1 MNCLGM
7 LNVSSEGLFDSLN
20 ILSSY
25 SSFDFYTSSQSFI
38 KTTGGDYFFG
48 GHFDDSLFLQRLDH
62 NLDTIWSN
70 SQFAAPSHFWGGGE
84 LSNGDLVIGLA
95 VQNPPVY
102 NTLRINRYSETGE
115 FLNFF
120 NIELDYDF
128 TVPTTFIVDDSL
140 LYVSFSRLLIG
151 SHRRNYIVCYNAITG
166 EELWE
171 THQIENGEALAFT
184 DGYMCMT
191 TDGQLKLVYVEIT
204 ESNWPGFYD
213 NGWYGYFKVVN
224 IDPLTGVISDQWVLS
239 GFEHQ
244 SYVVDVAATDDGGLS
259 VLFWSINQESQTW
272 ASFGVMKLN
281 SSMELEWRRHYI
293 QPIDLEVYENASYLI
308 KLETTQLRPIHF
320 QIKLDWNLQEIRK
333 VKICR
338 EENFLIQQEK
348 LIRIE
353 TTSLKK

>member
-1 MNCLGM
+1 MIRKLIFFSFFILELQVSSQFNNIYSSNQMAVGTSIAIEENNSTGQYVVPILFFNPELQMNCLGM

-25 SSFDFYTSSQSFI
+25 SSFDFYTSGQSFI

-84 LSNGDLVIGLA
+84 LSNGDLVFGLA
-95 VQNPPVY
+95 VQNPPSY

-128 TVPTTFIVDDSL
+128 SSPTSFIIDDSL

-166 EELWE
+166 E
-171 THQIENGEALAFT
+171 
-184 DGYMCMT
+184 
-191 TDGQLKLVYVEIT
+191 
-204 ESNWPGFYD
+204 
-213 NGWYGYFKVVN
+213 
-224 IDPLTGVISDQWVLS
+224 
-239 GFEHQ
+239 
-244 SYVVDVAATDDGGLS
+244 
-259 VLFWSINQESQTW
+259 
-272 ASFGVMKLN
+272 
-281 SSMELEWRRHYI
+281 
-293 QPIDLEVYENASYLI
+293 
-308 KLETTQLRPIHF
+308 
-320 QIKLDWNLQEIRK
+320 
-333 VKICR
+333 
-338 EENFLIQQEK
+338 
-348 LIRIE
+348 
-353 TTSLKK
+353 